1 MALRRSVW
9 TVLGTLGIL
18 GCGNNLPP
26 PYSEMLDVQF
36 TRIDGGVRLPDGF
49 IIYDDAAGMDI
60 VRQEIAP
67 TDNPPVDAVIADTGD
82 GGVAPIID
90 AGGIDVVVPEAGP
103 PPDNG
108 PMMNPDVISDVVDVN
123 MEDVERCTPAMNRF
137 CRPSDGIPETVYG
150 RGICRRG
157 TQVCNE
163 MGRWNDCV
171 GQVDPRPGGEVCNN
185 LDDNCD
191 GIVDNLYRECGN
203 GPCRVR
209 RLICVLGREV
219 MCEQNAAMRRSE
231 LCNGADDDCDG
242 FIDEREDN
250 TGNLAETCFTYPP
263 QFNGVGI
270 CASGTR
276 ICADAGWS
284 PCDDTIPQPEL
295 CNGLDDDCDGMTDNN
310 CTDR

>member
-9 TVLGTLGIL
+9 TVLGTLGLL
-18 GCGNNLPP
+18 GCGNGDRPD
-26 PYSEMLDVQF
+26 PYANMLDVQF

-67 TDNPPVDAVIADTGD
+67 TDNPPVDAVVVDTGD
-82 GGVAPIID
+82 SGSTAMTDIVGIDIVVPD
-90 AGGIDVVVPEAGP
+90 AGAPDTALPDVV
-103 PPDNG
+103 
-108 PMMNPDVISDVVDVN
+108 SDIVDVS
-123 MEDVERCTPAMNRF
+123 MEDVERCTPAMVRF
-137 CRPSDGIPETVYG
+137 CRPSPGIPETVYG

-157 TQVCNE
+157 TQLCNE
-163 MGRWNDCV
+163 MGRWNDCM

-209 RLICVLGREV
+209 RLVCVLGREV
-219 MCEQNAAMRRSE
+219 MCEQNTAMRRSE

-250 TGNLAETCFTYPP
+250 TGNLSETCFTYPP

-284 PCDDTIPQPEL
+284 PCDDTIPQPEI